1 MITKSTIPTHAWSEK
16 KGSIDIDIRQF
27 SNKSIAV
34 LAGVSEQIGTDLVM
48 LFDSSVTIN
57 KFKVFL
63 EELRRKY
70 FYDDLCIFMDRLSVH
85 VSKRTIERM
94 DDLGIAYIFN
104 SIYSP
109 QFNGVEE
116 YFSIAK
122 KVVKDRRLDS
132 IINNKEF
139 DMKLMVK
146 DSFESV
152 NVLKIK
158 NCI

>member
-1 MITKSTIPTHAWSEK
+1 
-16 KGSIDIDIRQF
+16 
-27 SNKSIAV
+27 
-34 LAGVSEQIGTDLVM
+34 M

-63 EELRRKY
+63 DELRRKY

-85 VSKRTIERM
+85 ISKKIIERM
-94 DDLGIAYIFN
+94 DELGIAYIYN

-122 KVVKDRRLDS
+122 KIVKDRRLDS
-132 IINNKEF
+132 IINNKEL
-139 DMKLMVK
+139 D
-146 DSFESV
+146 
-152 NVLKIK
+152 LK
-158 NCI
+158 

>member
-1 MITKSTIPTHAWSEK
+1 
-16 KGSIDIDIRQF
+16 
-27 SNKSIAV
+27 
-34 LAGVSEQIGTDLVM
+34 M

-63 EELRRKY
+63 DELRRKY

-94 DDLGIAYIFN
+94 DELGIAYIFN

-122 KVVKDRRLDS
+122 KIVKDRRLDS
-132 IINNKEF
+132 IINNKE
-139 DMKLMVK
+139 
-146 DSFESV
+146 
-152 NVLKIK
+152 
-158 NCI
+158 